1 MSADPF
7 DYVTLA
13 EAVEITNLSDR
24 TLRDHIAD
32 GRLIPAKKLPGATGS
47 YLFRRSDL
55 DALMA
60 ARGGRKWVRRPKPGP
75 TTPEPDA
82 AA

>member
-1 MSADPF
+1 MSDELD

-13 EAVEITNLSDR
+13 EAVEITGLSGR
-24 TLRDHIAD
+24 TLHRHIAD
-32 GRLIPAKKLPGATGS
+32 GRLRPAKKLRGVRGP
-47 YLFRRSDL
+47 YLFRPADL
-55 DALMA
+55 HALMA
-60 ARGGRKWVRRPKPGP
+60 ARAGRRWVRRPQPDP